1 MKHEG
6 FKDKLYNNDIDIRQR
21 LFVLNSLITEI
32 LLVVSLIEIF
42 LTDDRLLDRIL
53 IGVAILFVFA
63 IAIFSVKK
71 KKIKFG
77 ASMICFMLGFIF
89 FPMTFIYGGGINGDA
104 PIWFIYTIL
113 VISILLDGKTR
124 IVFYVLELLVATGC
138 YYINIMHPEIVV
150 ESSRIMGNVFSY
162 VSLVLISLAISVLV
176 GLEVRLF
183 TKEKKRAEEQKKE
196 IEMLNAAQNQFF
208 SSMSH
213 EIRTP
218 INTIIGLNEM
228 ILRENI
234 NDEVV
239 EDAVNIRAY
248 PKGGRGAVFPVEGGG
263 EVLHHLASD
272 PFAEAIDY
280 ERAARAFR
288 RSIREIHHPVQSD
301 ERMAYVFSGP
311 FKVRV
316 VQQVHLPA
324 CDSLEDFCVVI
335 QLCSGRVPVRRPF
348 IACSVMG
355 DVVHILV
362 HRAHGFQDG
371 LRQGFAIVFK
381 KHERHQG
388 VAVAPD
394 VPVVLLRPFCSACHP
409 FERRIVH
416 IWIEHLDLQFMAQ
429 AAGDFRIHLV
439 ELILHEIVDP
449 RHQLPHLRL
458 AQVQNRL
465 QVSRKGSFGALL
477 DNMGVG

>member
-162 VSLVLISLAISVLV
+162 VSLVLIGLAISVLV

-183 TKEKKRAEEQKKE
+183 TKEKKRAEE
-196 IEMLNAAQNQFF
+196 
-208 SSMSH
+208 
-213 EIRTP
+213 
-218 INTIIGLNEM
+218 
-228 ILRENI
+228 
-234 NDEVV
+234 
-239 EDAVNIRAY
+239 
-248 PKGGRGAVFPVEGGG
+248 
-263 EVLHHLASD
+263 
-272 PFAEAIDY
+272 
-280 ERAARAFR
+280 
-288 RSIREIHHPVQSD
+288 
-301 ERMAYVFSGP
+301 
-311 FKVRV
+311 
-316 VQQVHLPA
+316 
-324 CDSLEDFCVVI
+324 
-335 QLCSGRVPVRRPF
+335 
-348 IACSVMG
+348 
-355 DVVHILV
+355 
-362 HRAHGFQDG
+362 
-371 LRQGFAIVFK
+371 
-381 KHERHQG
+381 
-388 VAVAPD
+388 
-394 VPVVLLRPFCSACHP
+394 
-409 FERRIVH
+409 
-416 IWIEHLDLQFMAQ
+416 
-429 AAGDFRIHLV
+429 
-439 ELILHEIVDP
+439 
-449 RHQLPHLRL
+449 
-458 AQVQNRL
+458 
-465 QVSRKGSFGALL
+465 
-477 DNMGVG
+477 